1 MISHARVSGM
11 KKELF
16 LPDPGSEAYYPRQTS
31 DATPYVE

>member
-1 MISHARVSGM
+1 M

-31 DATPYVE
+31 DATP